1 MSTII
6 LNRMYVGSYLDE
18 DGNIG
23 HEVINL
29 FKDDNGSNYIYVSED
44 GRINEKYD
52 DDVEAIILVKRVET
66 DVLEVVAK
74 AEELEQ
80 IFYKKGYIKDK
91 DERKEAEVK
100 EDNKFIESE
109 QITYGGVLLSDIYK
123 NGYDELKITFKTDK
137 LRTVQEPVFLIRDES
152 KRYKYKNHYFLPEKN
167 FARQKLRMYYH
178 KKEYPQDYEI
188 LERLLN
194 NPEIWNEENTTEKIN
209 LDEIYTYDSH
219 EGFLSVIKKEDDEL
233 IISNLFSYIFNQKK
247 DVFIDFVKEVLN
259 IKDFKGNYTIF
270 REKDNI
276 DLLIENEDH
285 IIIIENKIKSMING
299 VNSKSSEKI
308 KSQLSKYVNYA
319 YDKYDN
325 YDKDHLHFY
334 IFAPNYNQIDL
345 ENYECGEE
353 YDLINYSMI
362 YEFYCKNACRMLNI
376 EYFKEFINALEIH
389 KERTDNSNFKNM
401 KKLFLENILKLKN
414 ED

>member
-1 MSTII
+1 
-6 LNRMYVGSYLDE
+6 MYAGSYLE
-18 DGNIG
+18 ENIG

-29 FKDDNGSNYIYVSED
+29 FKDDNGSNYIYINKD
-44 GRINEKYD
+44 GRINEKYN
-52 DDVEAIILVKRVET
+52 DDVEAIILVKGVEK

-74 AEELEQ
+74 AEDLEQ
-80 IFYKKGYIKDK
+80 IYYKKEGFKNK
-91 DERKEAEVK
+91 DERYEAEV
-100 EDNKFIESE
+100 EEENEFIESK
-109 QITYGGVLLSDIYK
+109 QITYGGVLLTDIYK
-123 NGYDELKITFKTDK
+123 DGDTELKLTCKTDK
-137 LRTVQEPVFLIRDES
+137 LRTAQEPVFLIRDED
-152 KRYKYKNHYFLPEKN
+152 KGYKYKNPYFLSEKN
-167 FARQKLRMYYH
+167 FSTQSLKMYYN
-178 KKEYPQDYEI
+178 KKEHPQDYKK
-188 LERLLN
+188 LQQLLN
-194 NPEIWNEENTTEKIN
+194 NQEIWNEENTTEKIN

-247 DVFIDFVKEVLN
+247 DVFIDFVKEVLD

-345 ENYECGEE
+345 KNYECGEE
-353 YDLINYSMI
+353 YDIINYSMI
-362 YEFYCKNACRMLNI
+362 YEFYCKNACKMLNI